1 LNVFAANVM
10 HECSPARTNSAAHA
24 QVAEV
29 ETRLPSINNDLVMN
43 DDSTQDGARH
53 SEVVEDIHIQIGMY

>member
-1 LNVFAANVM
+1 VFAASVM

-29 ETRLPSINNDLVMN
+29 ETHLPSINSDFVMN

-53 SEVVEDIHIQIGMY
+53 SKVMEDSHIQIGMY

>member
-29 ETRLPSINNDLVMN
+29 ETHLMN
-43 DDSTQDGARH
+43 DDSTQDEARH